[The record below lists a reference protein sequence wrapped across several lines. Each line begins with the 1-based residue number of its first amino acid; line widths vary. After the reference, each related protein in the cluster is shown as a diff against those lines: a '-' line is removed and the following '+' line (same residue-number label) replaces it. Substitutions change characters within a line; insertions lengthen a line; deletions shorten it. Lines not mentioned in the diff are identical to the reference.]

1 MKTLIIEN
9 FARIRRAEITFGD
22 LTVFVGPQATGKT
35 LVLELMKLVEDRAA
49 IMSNLKKHG
58 FDWAKTDE
66 FLALYFGEGMSIVWK
81 EKDTRILAHNKEFQ
95 LNGRVKKSPEKV
107 FFIPAQRVLA
117 LKDGW
122 PRAFSE
128 YAFGDPYVVKN
139 FSEEIRRF
147 MESGLG
153 RTGAPIFPQKGR
165 MVQAIR
171 NLLDRSIFWGAEL
184 ARSKERMRRRLALK
198 VEKSSLPFMVWSA
211 GQREFIPLLLGL
223 YWLMPS
229 GKKEKR
235 PNVTTVII
243 EEPEMGLHPRAL
255 EAIMVL
261 LLELIRRG
269 YQVCISTHSS
279 QILEMIWALN
289 AIKTDKE
296 NGASHLERLFAV
308 KGLRHVWESAINK
321 TYKVF
326 YFHPEEEQIKVR
338 DISSLELFEEDEIEE
353 WGGLTSFTTRASE
366 IVSEIAAK
374 RGS

>member
-9 FARIRRAEITFGD
+9 FARIKKAEIIFGD

-35 LVLELMKLVEDRAA
+35 LVLELMKLVEDRPS
-49 IMSNLKKHG
+49 IMNNLKKHG
-58 FDWAKTDE
+58 FDWTKTEE

-81 EKDTRILAHNKEFQ
+81 ENKTRVIADNKEFK
-95 LNGRVKKSPEKV
+95 LEGRGKKSPEKV

-122 PRAFSE
+122 PKAFSE
-128 YAFGDPYVVKN
+128 YASGDPYVVKN
-139 FSEEIRRF
+139 FSDEIRRF

-165 MVQAIR
+165 LAQSLR
-171 NLLDRSIFWGAEL
+171 ELLNKSIFWGARL
-184 ARSKERMRRRLALK
+184 SRSTERMRKRLTLK
-198 VEKSSLPFMVWSA
+198 VEKSSLPFMIWSA

-235 PNVTTVII
+235 LNVTTVVI
-243 EEPEMGLHPRAL
+243 EEPEMGLHPKAL
-255 EAIMVL
+255 EAIMIL
-261 LLELIRRG
+261 LLELMRRG

-289 AIKTDKE
+289 AIKTDRE
-296 NGASHLERLFAV
+296 NSVLHLEKLFGIR
-308 KGLRHVWESAINK
+308 GLRYIWESAISK
-321 TYKVF
+321 TYKVY
-326 YFHPEEEQIKVR
+326 YFHPEEEQIRVR
-338 DISSLELFEEDEIEE
+338 DISSLELFEEDEIAE
-353 WGGLTSFTTRASE
+353 WGGLTSFATRASE

-374 RGS
+374 RG